1 MLLHINEWKLSH
13 KDLLEQFDLK
23 KSPESKIT
31 NREIK
36 ELFKNLTNSAIYYKA
51 LKDSG
56 IDTDLLNLNYLNK
69 ELILN
74 ARSILGEINNIHQQI
89 AICITKKNSSG
100 HYDEDIVN
108 KVLDMKNEIYEL
120 SSRYYELIP
129 KSKFKNMV
137 NQIYNTS

>member
-23 KSPESKIT
+23 KSPESKIA
-31 NREIK
+31 NKEIK
-36 ELFKNLTNSAIYYKA
+36 QLFKNLTNSAIYYKA
-51 LKDSG
+51 LKESG

-69 ELILN
+69 ELILK

-129 KSKFKNMV
+129 KSIFKNMV
-137 NQIYNTS
+137 NQIYNNP